1 MLLKGILLIVTSIY
15 LSGCGDS
22 GTEEVSTSEP
32 VTEEVS
38 TSEPVTEESSTFG
51 SAEFGS
57 VKFQ

>member
-1 MLLKGILLIVTSIY
+1 MLLRGVFLIVTSIY
-15 LSGCGDS
+15 LSGCG
-22 GTEEVSTSEP
+22 GNG
-32 VTEEVS
+32 TEEVS